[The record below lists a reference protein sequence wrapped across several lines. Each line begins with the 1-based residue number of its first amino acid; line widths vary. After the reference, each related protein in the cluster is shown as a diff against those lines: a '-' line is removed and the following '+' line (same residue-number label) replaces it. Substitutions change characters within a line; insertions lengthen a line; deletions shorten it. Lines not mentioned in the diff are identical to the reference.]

1 MSQQIWNTSHRNS
14 QSSLLTDS
22 IQSSYVNVG
31 GCRMWKNVLN
41 NKNAEL
47 HFIICLWLSSL
58 FNILSPYHLPQPR
71 FNQRI
76 MPSIFEI
83 KICQDLPWHYERLQ
97 INSQSLRSVILIT
110 NKIEL
115 VLAKNGEKGA
125 IYPSWK
131 LWGKMFLFV
140 ERTLYCHSHICPRE
154 SLNLG
159 REQWAK
165 FNRLILFSGTMER

>member
-22 IQSSYVNVG
+22 IQSSYINVG

-97 INSQSLRSVILIT
+97 INSQSLRRVILIT

-115 VLAKNGEKGA
+115 VLAKK
-125 IYPSWK
+125 
-131 LWGKMFLFV
+131 WGKRCDLPVMETLRENV
-140 ERTLYCHSHICPRE
+140 PLCRKNIILSQPHMPERV
-154 SLNLG
+154 
-159 REQWAK
+159 AK
-165 FNRLILFSGTMER
+165 FGKRAMSEV

>member
-115 VLAKNGEKGA
+115 VLAKK
-125 IYPSWK
+125 
-131 LWGKMFLFV
+131 WGKRCDLPVMETLRENV
-140 ERTLYCHSHICPRE
+140 PLCRKNIILSQPHMPERV
-154 SLNLG
+154 
-159 REQWAK
+159 AK
-165 FNRLILFSGTMER
+165 FGKRAMSEV

>member
-14 QSSLLTDS
+14 QSSPLTDS

-115 VLAKNGEKGA
+115 VLAKK
-125 IYPSWK
+125 
-131 LWGKMFLFV
+131 WGKRCDLPVMETLRENV
-140 ERTLYCHSHICPRE
+140 PLCRKNIILSQPHMPERV
-154 SLNLG
+154 
-159 REQWAK
+159 AK
-165 FNRLILFSGTMER
+165 FGKRAMSEV

>member
-83 KICQDLPWHYERLQ
+83 KIRQDLPWHYERLQ

-115 VLAKNGEKGA
+115 VLAKK
-125 IYPSWK
+125 
-131 LWGKMFLFV
+131 WGKRCDLPVMETLRENV
-140 ERTLYCHSHICPRE
+140 PLCRKNIILSQPHMPERV
-154 SLNLG
+154 
-159 REQWAK
+159 AK
-165 FNRLILFSGTMER
+165 FGKRAMSEV

>member
-76 MPSIFEI
+76 MPCIFEI

-115 VLAKNGEKGA
+115 VLAKK
-125 IYPSWK
+125 
-131 LWGKMFLFV
+131 WGKRCDLPVMETLRENV
-140 ERTLYCHSHICPRE
+140 PLCRKNIILSQPHMPERV
-154 SLNLG
+154 
-159 REQWAK
+159 AK
-165 FNRLILFSGTMER
+165 FGKRAMSEV

>member
-115 VLAKNGEKGA
+115 VLAKK
-125 IYPSWK
+125 
-131 LWGKMFLFV
+131 WGKRCDLPVMETLRENV
-140 ERTLYCHSHICPRE
+140 PLCRKNSILSQPHIPERV
-154 SLNLG
+154 
-159 REQWAK
+159 AK
-165 FNRLILFSGTMER
+165 FGKRAMSEV

>member
-31 GCRMWKNVLN
+31 GCRMWKSVLN

-115 VLAKNGEKGA
+115 VLAKK
-125 IYPSWK
+125 
-131 LWGKMFLFV
+131 WGKRCDLPVMETLRENV
-140 ERTLYCHSHICPRE
+140 PLCRKNIILSQPHMPERV
-154 SLNLG
+154 
-159 REQWAK
+159 AK
-165 FNRLILFSGTMER
+165 FGKRAMSEV

>member
-31 GCRMWKNVLN
+31 GCRMWKIVLN

-110 NKIEL
+110 NEIEL
-115 VLAKNGEKGA
+115 VLAKK
-125 IYPSWK
+125 
-131 LWGKMFLFV
+131 WGKRCDLPVMETLRENV
-140 ERTLYCHSHICPRE
+140 PLCRKNIILSQPHMPERV
-154 SLNLG
+154 
-159 REQWAK
+159 AK
-165 FNRLILFSGTMER
+165 FGRRAMSEV

>member
-47 HFIICLWLSSL
+47 HFIISLWLSSL

-115 VLAKNGEKGA
+115 VLAKK
-125 IYPSWK
+125 
-131 LWGKMFLFV
+131 WGKRCDLPVMETLRENV
-140 ERTLYCHSHICPRE
+140 PLCRKNIILSQPHMPERV
-154 SLNLG
+154 G
-159 REQWAK
+159 K
-165 FNRLILFSGTMER
+165 FGKRAMSEV

>member
-115 VLAKNGEKGA
+115 VLAKK
-125 IYPSWK
+125 
-131 LWGKMFLFV
+131 WGKRCDLPVMETLRENV
-140 ERTLYCHSHICPRE
+140 PLCRKKIILSQPHMPERV
-154 SLNLG
+154 
-159 REQWAK
+159 AK
-165 FNRLILFSGTMER
+165 FGKRAMSEV

>member
-110 NKIEL
+110 NKIDL
-115 VLAKNGEKGA
+115 VLAKK
-125 IYPSWK
+125 
-131 LWGKMFLFV
+131 WGKRCDLPVMETLRENV
-140 ERTLYCHSHICPRE
+140 PLCRKNIILSQPHMPERV
-154 SLNLG
+154 
-159 REQWAK
+159 AK
-165 FNRLILFSGTMER
+165 FGKRAMSEV

>member
-58 FNILSPYHLPQPR
+58 LNILSPYHLPQPR

-115 VLAKNGEKGA
+115 VLAKK
-125 IYPSWK
+125 
-131 LWGKMFLFV
+131 WGKRCDLPVMETLRENV
-140 ERTLYCHSHICPRE
+140 PLCRKNIILSQPHMPERV
-154 SLNLG
+154 
-159 REQWAK
+159 AK
-165 FNRLILFSGTMER
+165 FGKRAMSEV

>member
-22 IQSSYVNVG
+22 IQSFYVNVG

-83 KICQDLPWHYERLQ
+83 KICQDLPWHYEIT

-115 VLAKNGEKGA
+115 VLAKK
-125 IYPSWK
+125 
-131 LWGKMFLFV
+131 WGKRCDLPVMETLRENV
-140 ERTLYCHSHICPRE
+140 PLCRKNIILSQPHMPERV
-154 SLNLG
+154 
-159 REQWAK
+159 AK
-165 FNRLILFSGTMER
+165 FGKRAMSEV

>member
-1 MSQQIWNTSHRNS
+1 MSKQIWNTSHRNS

-47 HFIICLWLSSL
+47 QFIICLWLSSL

-115 VLAKNGEKGA
+115 VLAKK
-125 IYPSWK
+125 
-131 LWGKMFLFV
+131 WGTGCDLPVMETLRENVSLCRKNIILSQPHMP
-140 ERTLYCHSHICPRE
+140 ERV
-154 SLNLG
+154 
-159 REQWAK
+159 AK
-165 FNRLILFSGTMER
+165 FGKRAMSEV

>member
-31 GCRMWKNVLN
+31 GCRIWKNVLN

-115 VLAKNGEKGA
+115 VLAKK
-125 IYPSWK
+125 
-131 LWGKMFLFV
+131 WGKRCDLPVMETLRENV
-140 ERTLYCHSHICPRE
+140 PLCRKNIILSQPHMPERV
-154 SLNLG
+154 
-159 REQWAK
+159 AK
-165 FNRLILFSGTMER
+165 FGKRAMSEV

>member
-1 MSQQIWNTSHRNS
+1 MSKQIWNTSHRNS

-115 VLAKNGEKGA
+115 VLAKK
-125 IYPSWK
+125 
-131 LWGKMFLFV
+131 WGKRCDLPVMETLRENV
-140 ERTLYCHSHICPRE
+140 PLCRKNIILSQPHMPERV
-154 SLNLG
+154 
-159 REQWAK
+159 AK
-165 FNRLILFSGTMER
+165 FGKRAMSEV

>member
-22 IQSSYVNVG
+22 IQSSYVNVD

-58 FNILSPYHLPQPR
+58 FNILSPYHLPQPH

-115 VLAKNGEKGA
+115 VLAKK
-125 IYPSWK
+125 
-131 LWGKMFLFV
+131 WGKRCDLPVMKTVRENVPLCRKSIILS
-140 ERTLYCHSHICPRE
+140 ETATYARE
-154 SLNLG
+154 S
-159 REQWAK
+159 R
-165 FNRLILFSGTMER
+165 

>member
-1 MSQQIWNTSHRNS
+1 MSKQIWNTSHRNS

-76 MPSIFEI
+76 IPSIFEI

-115 VLAKNGEKGA
+115 VLAKK
-125 IYPSWK
+125 
-131 LWGKMFLFV
+131 WGTGCDLPVMETLRENVSLCRKNIILSQPHMP
-140 ERTLYCHSHICPRE
+140 ERV
-154 SLNLG
+154 
-159 REQWAK
+159 AK
-165 FNRLILFSGTMER
+165 FGKRAMSEV

>member
-110 NKIEL
+110 NKIDL
-115 VLAKNGEKGA
+115 VLAKK
-125 IYPSWK
+125 
-131 LWGKMFLFV
+131 WGKRCDLPVMETLRENV
-140 ERTLYCHSHICPRE
+140 PLCRKNSILSQPHIPERV
-154 SLNLG
+154 
-159 REQWAK
+159 AK
-165 FNRLILFSGTMER
+165 FGKRAMSEV

>member
-76 MPSIFEI
+76 IPSIFEI

-115 VLAKNGEKGA
+115 VLAKK
-125 IYPSWK
+125 
-131 LWGKMFLFV
+131 WGTGCDLPVMETLRENVSLCRKNIILSQPHMP
-140 ERTLYCHSHICPRE
+140 ERV
-154 SLNLG
+154 
-159 REQWAK
+159 AK
-165 FNRLILFSGTMER
+165 FGKRAMSEV

>member
-115 VLAKNGEKGA
+115 VLAKK
-125 IYPSWK
+125 
-131 LWGKMFLFV
+131 WGKRCDLPVMETLRENV
-140 ERTLYCHSHICPRE
+140 PLCRKNIILSQPDMPERV
-154 SLNLG
+154 
-159 REQWAK
+159 AK
-165 FNRLILFSGTMER
+165 FGKRAMSEV

>member
-58 FNILSPYHLPQPR
+58 FNILSSYHLPQPR

-115 VLAKNGEKGA
+115 VLAKK
-125 IYPSWK
+125 
-131 LWGKMFLFV
+131 WGKRCDLPVMETLRENV
-140 ERTLYCHSHICPRE
+140 PLCRKNIILSQPHMPERV
-154 SLNLG
+154 
-159 REQWAK
+159 AK
-165 FNRLILFSGTMER
+165 FGKRAMSEV

>member
-58 FNILSPYHLPQPR
+58 FNILSPYHLPQLR

-115 VLAKNGEKGA
+115 VLAKK
-125 IYPSWK
+125 
-131 LWGKMFLFV
+131 WGKRCDLPVMETLRENVPLCRKNIIFSQPHMP
-140 ERTLYCHSHICPRE
+140 ERV
-154 SLNLG
+154 
-159 REQWAK
+159 AK
-165 FNRLILFSGTMER
+165 FGKRAMSEV

>member
-76 MPSIFEI
+76 MLSIFEI

-115 VLAKNGEKGA
+115 VLAKK
-125 IYPSWK
+125 
-131 LWGKMFLFV
+131 WGKRCDLPVMETLRENV
-140 ERTLYCHSHICPRE
+140 PLCRKNIILSQPHMPERV
-154 SLNLG
+154 
-159 REQWAK
+159 AK
-165 FNRLILFSGTMER
+165 FGKRAMSEV

>member
-115 VLAKNGEKGA
+115 VLAKK
-125 IYPSWK
+125 
-131 LWGKMFLFV
+131 WGKRCDLPVMETLRENV
-140 ERTLYCHSHICPRE
+140 PLCRKNIILSQPHMPERV
-154 SLNLG
+154 
-159 REQWAK
+159 AK
-165 FNRLILFSGTMER
+165 FGKWAMSEV

>member
-83 KICQDLPWHYERLQ
+83 KICQDFPWHYERLQ

-115 VLAKNGEKGA
+115 LLAKK
-125 IYPSWK
+125 
-131 LWGKMFLFV
+131 WGKRCDLPVMETLRENV
-140 ERTLYCHSHICPRE
+140 PLCRKNIILSQPHMPERV
-154 SLNLG
+154 
-159 REQWAK
+159 AK
-165 FNRLILFSGTMER
+165 FGKRAMSEV

>member
-97 INSQSLRSVILIT
+97 INSQSLRSVILIA

-115 VLAKNGEKGA
+115 VLAKK
-125 IYPSWK
+125 
-131 LWGKMFLFV
+131 WGKRCDLPVMETLRENV
-140 ERTLYCHSHICPRE
+140 PLCRKNIILSQPHMPERV
-154 SLNLG
+154 
-159 REQWAK
+159 AK
-165 FNRLILFSGTMER
+165 FGKRAMSEV

>member
-41 NKNAEL
+41 NKNAKL

-115 VLAKNGEKGA
+115 VLAKK
-125 IYPSWK
+125 
-131 LWGKMFLFV
+131 WGKRCDLPVMETLRENV
-140 ERTLYCHSHICPRE
+140 PLCRKNIILSQPHMPERV
-154 SLNLG
+154 
-159 REQWAK
+159 AK
-165 FNRLILFSGTMER
+165 FGKRAMSEV

>member
-115 VLAKNGEKGA
+115 VLAKK
-125 IYPSWK
+125 
-131 LWGKMFLFV
+131 WGKRCDLPVM
-140 ERTLYCHSHICPRE
+140 ETLRENVPLCRKNIILSETATYARE
-154 SLNLG
+154 S
-159 REQWAK
+159 R
-165 FNRLILFSGTMER
+165 